1 VLAQVVRVNTLVVVC
16 GLPGTGK
23 TTVAREITERLDARL
38 LRTDVVRK
46 DLFDDPAYTEA
57 ETEAVYAEL
66 FDRATAALADESVVL
81 DATFRT
87 EAFRTGA
94 REAAQ
99 SADAAF
105 RLVGVKCADE
115 VVRERIHARSDD
127 ASDADVAV
135 YEQFRETYDPVEDAD
150 LVVDNSGELA
160 ATFDQ
165 LDTEF

>member
-1 VLAQVVRVNTLVVVC
+1 MNTLVVVC

-46 DLFDDPAYTEA
+46 DLFDDPAYTET

-87 EAFRTGA
+87 KAFRTAA

-99 SADAAF
+99 SASAAF
-105 RLVGVKCADE
+105 RLVGVECADE

-135 YEQFRETYDPVEDAD
+135 YEQFRETYDPVGDAD
-150 LVVDNSGELA
+150 LVVDNSGKLA
-160 ATFDQ
+160 ATFGQ

>member
-1 VLAQVVRVNTLVVVC
+1 MNTLVVVC

-94 REAAQ
+94 REAAR
-99 SADAAF
+99 SVDAAF
-105 RLVGVKCADE
+105 RLVSVECADE

-135 YEQFRETYDPVEDAD
+135 YEQFRETYDPVQDAD

-165 LDTEF
+165 LDAVF

>member
-1 VLAQVVRVNTLVVVC
+1 MNTLVVVC

-23 TTVAREITERLDARL
+23 TTVARELTERLDARL

-46 DLFDDPAYTEA
+46 DLFDDPAYTET

-66 FDRATAALADESVVL
+66 LDRTTAALADGSVVL

-87 EAFRTGA
+87 EAFRTAA
-94 REAAQ
+94 REAAR
-99 SADAAF
+99 SVDATF
-105 RLVGVKCADE
+105 RLVSVECAE
-115 VVRERIHARSDD
+115 AVVRERIHARSDD

-135 YEQFRETYDPVEDAD
+135 YEQFRETYDPVGDAD

-160 ATFDQ
+160 ATFGQ
-165 LDTEF
+165 LDPEF

>member
-1 VLAQVVRVNTLVVVC
+1 MNTLVVVC

-94 REAAQ
+94 REAAR
-99 SADAAF
+99 SVDAAF
-105 RLVGVKCADE
+105 RLVGVECTDE

-135 YEQFRETYDPVEDAD
+135 YEQFRETYDPVQDAD

-165 LDTEF
+165 LDAVF